1 VALYIFGM
9 ATSYEELF
17 SSSALD
23 VVVPDA
29 SLKFPKS
36 GDEIDNWFSRLKTD
50 VLERETAFF
59 GKVQ

>member
-1 VALYIFGM
+1 M